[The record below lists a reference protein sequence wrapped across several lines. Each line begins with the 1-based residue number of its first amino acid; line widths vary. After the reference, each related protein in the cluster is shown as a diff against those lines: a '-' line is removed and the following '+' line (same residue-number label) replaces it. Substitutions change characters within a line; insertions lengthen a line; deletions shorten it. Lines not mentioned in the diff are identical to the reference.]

1 MKEQEQSRVLN
12 NIVSPY
18 GLAMISY
25 AFFLFACLIPP
36 SIYCRY
42 INEPDLMYLDPATIL
57 FYTLCV
63 VAFLTGACFAG
74 WLMPPIRLE
83 CLSIKTKVSS
93 TAFLLMPLT
102 LGLVFTIISD
112 LKLVRSNPSILLF
125 LFAQQGQNLKSAVAY
140 QVEQNVTL
148 PPLTLIGII
157 WWACWRYQDIGLHG
171 WRKRLPLI
179 ALSVAV
185 IAVIASS
192 ILTLSR
198 SLLMLLVCGIAI
210 LYVTR
215 KTLRGQI
222 GFNFILKGSIAIVS
236 CISLLFFSFSYLRG
250 TDSLNGQIYQLFG
263 YTVASYNRLA
273 AMVNGSLHFPFAGK
287 GIYLSGF
294 LAFNNTFNRLIP
306 FNIVMNLPSPID
318 AFDSPFGA
326 ITRAGLDGSLVW
338 PGAFGDIFSELGWF
352 SCLFVL
358 GYGMLYGVVWNLI
371 RRGKTLGIVLYPC
384 FAFCVLFW
392 FGGNMLLGSDPAV
405 LLIVAVLLAGY
416 EMILVKP
423 LGIGMLASLD

>member
-1 MKEQEQSRVLN
+1 MPL
-12 NIVSPY
+12 IL
-18 GLAMISY
+18 GLAV
-25 AFFLFACLIPP
+25 
-36 SIYCRY
+36 
-42 INEPDLMYLDPATIL
+42 TI
-57 FYTLCV
+57 V
-63 VAFLTGACFAG
+63 
-74 WLMPPIRLE
+74 
-83 CLSIKTKVSS
+83 
-93 TAFLLMPLT
+93 
-102 LGLVFTIISD
+102 SD
-112 LKLVRSNPSILLF
+112 LKLVRSSPSILLF
-125 LFAQQGQNLKSAVAY
+125 LFAQQGQDLKSAVAY
-140 QVEQNVTL
+140 QVDQNVTL

-157 WWACWRYQDIGLHG
+157 WWVYWRYPDIGLRG
-171 WRKRLPLI
+171 WRKRLLLF

-192 ILTLSR
+192 IITLSR

-215 KTLRGQI
+215 KTLRGQV
-222 GFNFILKGSIAIVS
+222 GFNFIFKGSIAIVS
-236 CISLLFFSFSYLRG
+236 CISLLFFSFSFLRG

-273 AMVNGSLHFPFAGK
+273 AMVNGSLRFPFAGK

-294 LAFNNTFNRLIP
+294 LAFNKTFNRLIP
-306 FNIVMNLPSPID
+306 VNSVMNLPSPID

-326 ITRAGLDGSLVW
+326 ITRAGLDGTLVW

-371 RRGKTLGIVLYPC
+371 RRGKALGIVLYPC

-392 FGGNMLLGSDPAV
+392 FGGNILLGSDPAV
-405 LLIVAVLLAGY
+405 LLVVAVLLTGY
-416 EMILVKP
+416 EMILVRP
-423 LGIGMLASLD
+423 LGMGMLATLD